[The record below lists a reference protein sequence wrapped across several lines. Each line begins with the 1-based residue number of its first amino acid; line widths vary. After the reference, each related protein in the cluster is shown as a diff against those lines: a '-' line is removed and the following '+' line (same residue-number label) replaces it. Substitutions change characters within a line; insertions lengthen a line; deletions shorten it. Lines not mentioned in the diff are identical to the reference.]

1 MSTYFTE
8 KFESLDNVRKV
19 EELLTQLEVLFVNAE
34 IKSAENADFMI
45 ANSSIQYLAE
55 LRHLVQN

>member
-55 LRHLVQN
+55 LRHLVKN

>member
-19 EELLTQLEVLFVNAE
+19 EELLTQLNILFVNAE